1 MKYSPE
7 EFISI
12 VFLQAAI
19 QFLMK
24 SSPEF
29 YDKQFL

>member
-7 EFISI
+7 QFISI

-29 YDKQFL
+29 YDKLFL

>member
-7 EFISI
+7 WFISF

-19 QFLMK
+19 QVLMK
-24 SSPEF
+24 PSSEF
-29 YDKQFL
+29 YDKLSL